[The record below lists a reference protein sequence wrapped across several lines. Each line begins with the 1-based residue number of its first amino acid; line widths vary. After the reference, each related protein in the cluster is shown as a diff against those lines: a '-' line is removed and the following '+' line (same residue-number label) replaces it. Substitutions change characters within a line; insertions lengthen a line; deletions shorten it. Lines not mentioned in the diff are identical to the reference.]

1 MTDGNSSHLP
11 SNVQTFAGPRIERH
25 ESLLARV
32 GVHATVAG
40 ALLALAG
47 TRLAWVAVIGMTV
60 PWQPMGGGLATLAVV
75 LLALAC
81 GRYLLPRRLDTTLC
95 LGQLVVGGLGALVAI
110 AGLAQ
115 LVQIGQLP
123 LLGLAVGIGPGGLLS
138 VAGFGLATAVAWL
151 DREG

>member
-1 MTDGNSSHLP
+1 MTDGNSGHLP

-32 GVHATVAG
+32 GVHATVAS
-40 ALLALAG
+40 A
-47 TRLAWVAVIGMTV
+47 
-60 PWQPMGGGLATLAVV
+60 

-138 VAGFGLATAVAWL
+138 VAGFGLATVAAWL